1 MDREDIMDFSKLGS
15 LIASVAPTLAT
26 TVGGPL
32 AGLAVKT
39 ISNVLLGRPDGSPQ
53 ELETAVQN
61 ATPEQMAQLRKV
73 DADFKIRMKELDIDL
88 EKISVQ
94 DRGQAREMA
103 MKTGNWTARILSFLI
118 VGGFFACLA
127 WMLFRGMPQSGTE
140 AILMMLG
147 ALTNTVTAV
156 VSFHFGSNSAA
167 RDKDRNSSAELTG
180 VR

>member
-1 MDREDIMDFSKLGS
+1 MDFSKLGS

-53 ELETAVQN
+53 ELETAVQS
-61 ATPEQMAQLRKV
+61 ATPEQIAQLRKV

-156 VSFHFGSNSAA
+156 IAYYFGSSAG
-167 RDKDRNSSAELTG
+167 REKGSGTG
-180 VR
+180 SGQLGVK